1 MLGAGPRGRLRA
13 ELQASRCDKGLET
26 LSCGH
31 RHASVCE
38 EVRVPADLWRLP
50 AFSRHHH
57 ITGSLISSLFRHS
70 LPSLPQNCSSCIT
83 VSVSNVKSFMD
94 SCV

>member
-1 MLGAGPRGRLRA
+1 MLRAGPGSWLRA
-13 ELQASRCDKGLET
+13 ELQASRCDEGLET
-26 LSCGH
+26 LSRGH
-31 RHASVCE
+31 RHASVSE

-70 LPSLPQNCSSCIT
+70 LPSPPSKLQFLYY
-83 VSVSNVKSFMD
+83 SVSFKCEV
-94 SCV
+94 VHG